1 MLLFSSSIRKFV
13 ASNLLSELLA
23 DDLAFGFSTVKY
35 FGYFEKILGI
45 ALARNLRPISFDQV
59 VSYHHTIPFEN
70 LLLKND
76 LNKHDCSGLVSTKRC
91 LH

>member
-1 MLLFSSSIRKFV
+1 MPLIFAFNESILTMLSLSNTLLFSSSIWEFV

-45 ALARNLRPISFDQV
+45 ALARNLRLISFR
-59 VSYHHTIPFEN
+59 SSCFLPS
-70 LLLKND
+70 
-76 LNKHDCSGLVSTKRC
+76 HDSV
-91 LH
+91 